1 MTDEGSRPQHEP
13 GAGIGPDHPAPRRRV
28 RGWRSSCSDSSSTAR
43 PPSRSGLVAIIT
55 SRDTL
60 LTDYFGI
67 GGIGAGCVNAGLLT
81 LCACL
86 VYDRTGAKMTGASVA
101 CLFLVLGF
109 ALFGKNLLNVWP
121 IVFGVS
127 LYSRFKGETF
137 ATNINTAFFG
147 VALAPIFSE
156 ILFSGSLT
164 AAVSVPLALATGL
177 VIGFVLPPAAAQL
190 FKAHMGFSLYNM
202 GFTAGLVGTLVVAL
216 YKSYGFVPDP
226 VFIWTTGNNL
236 LLGSFLALV
245 FASMIAVGFA
255 FDRQRAGRAEEGD
268 RDDGPGAHRL
278 HRASRASARRS
289 PTWDCA
295 ARSRMAYILAVGG
308 DLNGPVIG
316 AIFTIVGF
324 AAFGKHPRNI
334 VPIMAGVFL
343 GSLAKPWNVDDPSIL
358 LAALFGTT
366 LAPIAGRFGW
376 HWGVVA
382 GFVHSS
388 AALTVGP
395 LHAGLNLYN
404 NGFAAGIVA
413 SVLVPV
419 IMAIQS
425 RTRRADE
432 PASASDATPPT
443 GARSDKRTSTAR
455 RRPARR
461 SRLRRATSA
470 GVSASEAADEVEAD
484 QRRQVEVV
492 LAHEVAGRPFDTNA
506 AGRDDA
512 TIEVQCRRGPEI
524 HPGAEEDR
532 RARDLADAIG
542 HRAVFAQPETRLA
555 PGGADA
561 ERPPAVELVVE
572 FEAGRAGR
580 SGGQRVD
587 QPPVADRS
595 AS

>member
-1 MTDEGSRPQHEP
+1 MTDEAAIRNTNPEP
-13 GAGIGPDHPAPRRRV
+13 LSDRAILLLIAGYALAFIVFGLAIDGPAAV
-28 RGWRSSCSDSSSTAR
+28 AK
-43 PPSRSGLVAIIT
+43 GLVAIIT

-81 LCACL
+81 LCACF
-86 VYDRTGAKMTGASVA
+86 VYHRTGAKMTGASVA

-109 ALFGKNLLNVWP
+109 ALFGKNLLNIWP
-121 IVFGVS
+121 IVLGVA
-127 LYSRFKGETF
+127 LYCRFKGETF
-137 ATNINTAFFG
+137 AAHINTAYFG
-147 VALAPIFSE
+147 LAPIFSE

-177 VIGFVLPPAAAQL
+177 VIGFILPAAAAQL
-190 FKAHMGFSLYNM
+190 AKAHMGFSLYNM

-226 VFIWTTGNNL
+226 VFVWTTGNNL

-245 FASMIAVGFA
+245 FASMIAIGFA
-255 FDRQRAGRAEEGD
+255 FDRSVPSGLKQVIATTGQAPTDFIAIAGI
-268 RDDGPGAHRL
+268 GPTFANMGLCGAI
-278 HRASRASARRS
+278 A
-289 PTWDCA
+289 
-295 ARSRMAYILAVGG
+295 MAYILVVGG
-308 DLNGPVIG
+308 ELNGPVIG

-334 VPIMAGVFL
+334 IPIMAGVFL

-425 RTRRADE
+425 RTRRGDTA
-432 PASASDATPPT
+432 ASGP
-443 GARSDKRTSTAR
+443 GAV
-455 RRPARR
+455 P
-461 SRLRRATSA
+461 SA
-470 GVSASEAADEVEAD
+470 GRKE
-484 QRRQVEVV
+484 
-492 LAHEVAGRPFDTNA
+492 
-506 AGRDDA
+506 
-512 TIEVQCRRGPEI
+512 
-524 HPGAEEDR
+524 
-532 RARDLADAIG
+532 
-542 HRAVFAQPETRLA
+542 
-555 PGGADA
+555 
-561 ERPPAVELVVE
+561 
-572 FEAGRAGR
+572 
-580 SGGQRVD
+580 
-587 QPPVADRS
+587 
-595 AS
+595 

>member
-1 MTDEGSRPQHEP
+1 MTGMPLANGTGEPRPQMTDEAASRNTN
-13 GAGIGPDHPAPRRRV
+13 PAPV
-28 RGWRSSCSDSSSTAR
+28 SDRTILLLVAGYAVAFVLF
-43 PPSRSGLVAIIT
+43 GLAVDGPAVVAKGLAAIIT

-81 LCACL
+81 LCACFI
-86 VYDRTGAKMTGASVA
+86 YDRTGAKMTGASVA

-109 ALFGKNLLNVWP
+109 ALFGKNLLNIWP
-121 IVFGVS
+121 IVIGVA

-164 AAVSVPLALATGL
+164 AAVSVPLAIGTGL
-177 VIGFVLPPAAAQL
+177 AIGFVLAPAAAQL
-190 FKAHMGFSLYNM
+190 AKAHMGFSLYNM

-226 VFIWTTGNNL
+226 VFVWTTGNNL

-245 FASMIAVGFA
+245 FASMVAVGFG
-255 FDRQRAGRAEEGD
+255 FDRRVPAGLRKVVATTGQAPTD
-268 RDDGPGAHRL
+268 FIAIAGIGPTFANMGLCGAI
-278 HRASRASARRS
+278 A
-289 PTWDCA
+289 T
-295 ARSRMAYILAVGG
+295 AYVLAVGG

-316 AIFTIVGF
+316 AVFTIVGF

-343 GSLAKPWNVDDPSIL
+343 GSLAKPWSVDDPSIL

-419 IMAIQS
+419 IIAIQS
-425 RTRRADE
+425 RTRRADGPE
-432 PASASDATPPT
+432 SATDATAPP
-443 GARSDKRTSTAR
+443 KR
-455 RRPARR
+455 
-461 SRLRRATSA
+461 
-470 GVSASEAADEVEAD
+470 
-484 QRRQVEVV
+484 
-492 LAHEVAGRPFDTNA
+492 
-506 AGRDDA
+506 
-512 TIEVQCRRGPEI
+512 
-524 HPGAEEDR
+524 EE
-532 RARDLADAIG
+532 
-542 HRAVFAQPETRLA
+542 
-555 PGGADA
+555 
-561 ERPPAVELVVE
+561 
-572 FEAGRAGR
+572 
-580 SGGQRVD
+580 
-587 QPPVADRS
+587 
-595 AS
+595 